1 MKGLIGARLQTFP
14 DDYIFVGSKMLQYK
28 MIGNAVP
35 PLFTKNA
42 CIGSL
47 RNYKKI
53 WSLML
58 MLY

>member
-35 PLFTKNA
+35 PLFAKTLALALYEIIKNMEFDVD
-42 CIGSL
+42 L
-47 RNYKKI
+47 F
-53 WSLML
+53 
-58 MLY
+58 